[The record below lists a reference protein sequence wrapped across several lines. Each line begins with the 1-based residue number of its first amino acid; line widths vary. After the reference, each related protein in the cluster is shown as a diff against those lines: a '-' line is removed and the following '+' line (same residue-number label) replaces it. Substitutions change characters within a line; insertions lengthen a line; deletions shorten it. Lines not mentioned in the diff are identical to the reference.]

1 MLTLLDSSEA
11 PPVAVFNPPPR
22 SRTTVSGQR
31 RSQREPS
38 LSGFIPSTI
47 ANSTRQ
53 NSAAN
58 RTNQLVGHTPK
69 SQPGSQARLVTRNN
83 AAF

>member
-11 PPVAVFNPPPR
+11 PPVTVFNPPPR
-22 SRTTVSGQR
+22 SRTTVGGQAR
-31 RSQREPS
+31 PRREPS
-38 LSGFIPSTI
+38 SSGFIPSTI

-58 RTNQLVGHTPK
+58 RTNQLVAHTPK
-69 SQPGSQARLVTRNN
+69 SQPGSQAKLVTRND